1 MSFTFTASDIYK
13 SSIHSSISIS
23 VSFCNS
29 YSQRESFP
37 LNCRSIVSFQKYK
50 YPRYPSSVGRLV
62 SFYYFYLQ
70 KALSRLKCRSS
81 PVQISKSPA
90 FSSSVSLLVSFCF
103 LFPRTASFILNYRS
117 CLPVQISK
125 KPGYSSS
132 ESFLVSFCCFY
143 SVKVLFPLNCHSSL
157 SVHLSRNLGYWN
169 CNRLQV
175 RFCYF
180 YSQRASFTINCSS
193 SLPIQ
198 ILYRRSRHSRAVLT
212 FW

>member
-1 MSFTFTASDIYK
+1 MLVVWLASITFIYK
-13 SSIHSSISIS
+13 
-23 VSFCNS
+23 
-29 YSQRESFP
+29 
-37 LNCRSIVSFQKYK
+37 
-50 YPRYPSSVGRLV
+50 
-62 SFYYFYLQ
+62 

-81 PVQISKSPA
+81 PPVKISKSPA

-103 LFPRTASFILNYRS
+103 LFARTASFILNYRS
-117 CLPVQISK
+117 SLPVQISK

-143 SVKVLFPLNCHSSL
+143 SVKVLFPLNCGSSL
-157 SVHLSRNLGYWN
+157 SVHLSRKPGYWN

-193 SLPIQ
+193 SLPFQ

-212 FW
+212 FWWVSVFLILKKSIVSTKLSLILTSSDIRCRNTQASDNLLVSFCYFVS